1 MKSPSGYLGT
11 QDSEYQNIGSHL
23 VCKSASD
30 VDEYRWAMPKLAFLL
45 AWSVLEEM
53 HKKRVSL
60 SCGVGPHVGDH
71 PQIDTSPRS

>member
-45 AWSVLEEM
+45 A
-53 HKKRVSL
+53 
-60 SCGVGPHVGDH
+60 
-71 PQIDTSPRS
+71 